1 MGFQINNRDEKA
13 VDLVTGD
20 KNEDEEKDKKPR
32 FEHTENIWNFSFALS
47 VTWLF
52 NLISVSR
59 RHPIF
64 DAISKS
70 AEDDVD
76 AVRKYVDMKASE
88 GGVDSIDLQDDSGMT
103 LLMHAAWK
111 GKLKVAIML
120 KKVLYL
126 SHNFSHQLKHT
137 TGCQVPDRGGR

>member
-1 MGFQINNRDEKA
+1 M
-13 VDLVTGD
+13 
-20 KNEDEEKDKKPR
+20 
-32 FEHTENIWNFSFALS
+32 
-47 VTWLF
+47 
-52 NLISVSR
+52 ISPPR

-76 AVRKYVDMKASE
+76 AVRKYIDMKASE

-111 GKLKVAIML
+111 GKLKVRFCFKL
-120 KKVLYL
+120 K
-126 SHNFSHQLKHT
+126 QLKT
-137 TGCQVPDRGGR
+137 

>member
-1 MGFQINNRDEKA
+1 MGFQTNNRDEKA

-32 FEHTENIWNFSFALS
+32 FELAENTMNFSFAPSTTVLS
-47 VTWLF
+47 KLVLD
-52 NLISVSR
+52 S

-76 AVRKYVDMKASE
+76 AVRKYIDMKASE
-88 GGVDSIDLQDDSGMT
+88 GGVDSIDFQDDSGMT

-111 GKLKVAIML
+111 GKLKVGIL
-120 KKVLYL
+120 IYRPNLGDK
-126 SHNFSHQLKHT
+126 FSLHIFS
-137 TGCQVPDRGGR
+137 